1 MKREGYKNGNSA
13 NGGPNA
19 PVNQTVAGPATNLNI
34 GMEYLNGANS
44 PNMPTMQG
52 KVAFGP
58 VAWGLT
64 PGARESQIWLL
75 VQHLLLLFSL

>member
-1 MKREGYKNGNSA
+1 MKREGYQNGNSA

-44 PNMPTMQG
+44 PNMPTMHG
-52 KVAFGP
+52 KVASGP

-64 PGARESQIWLL
+64 PGARESQIWLQ